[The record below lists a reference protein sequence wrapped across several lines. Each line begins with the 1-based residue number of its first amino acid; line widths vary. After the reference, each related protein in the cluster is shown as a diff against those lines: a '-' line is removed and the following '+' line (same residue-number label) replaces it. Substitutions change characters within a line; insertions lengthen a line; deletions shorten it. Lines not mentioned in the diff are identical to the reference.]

1 MIGNWNARD
10 GGLVVCKLPK
20 VKAGR
25 PVRSPSES
33 TTTTRPPLPPIP
45 TAREACST
53 EDKRSAQGH
62 TVSQCGKRKWSV
74 KAWQPLA

>member
-10 GGLVVCKLPK
+10 GGLVVCKLPT

-33 TTTTRPPLPPIP
+33 TPTLPTLPQQPRRPVVQRISDLPKV
-45 TAREACST
+45 T
-53 EDKRSAQGH
+53 
-62 TVSQCGKRKWSV
+62 
-74 KAWQPLA
+74 L

>member
-33 TTTTRPPLPPIP
+33 TTTTRPPSPQSQQPGRPVAQRISDLPKV
-45 TAREACST
+45 T
-53 EDKRSAQGH
+53 
-62 TVSQCGKRKWSV
+62 
-74 KAWQPLA
+74 L